1 MNIRFTQVV
10 RFYHATFAFVLALT
24 CVRIATAQE
33 STGQTKQAITGGPV
47 VATLMQEE
55 LGLLTL
61 TTPTA
66 GCSASLLTNEWII
79 TAAHC
84 LNGSDLGTPSQ
95 VTLTG
100 NWKNVQTRQA
110 AEIRRLE
117 FRVGLPDIAL
127 IRVANPFNVGG
138 STRHFR
144 RELLA
149 NGMDDLVGYPIETYG
164 RGINQLAQNSGGI
177 AIPTQSD
184 GQFRSA
190 KTQISKIQRNL
201 FWFPRN
207 SSNQIVAG
215 GDSGGPS
222 FVITRTGR
230 ALAGVHALC
239 STFCLQGQTCTPQN
253 WTWISAIP
261 ECGDAPIATV
271 YEGISKIINESVASL
286 ARDPARPGD
295 ERGSSRV
302 EGVGAIAGDTGLKDG
317 AFDTSAP
324 TPTVVSYIY
333 AVREDGS
340 LQYRRH
346 DGAEQGTQLWQ
357 SPKLIG
363 SGWETFR
370 HVFTGG
376 QNIIYAV
383 NEAGDLLWYRHNTAY
398 DVKLQNRRRQT
409 ELTGPLVVHKGWQN
423 FRHVF
428 SAGDGV
434 IYAIDQNG
442 DLLWFKHIQYKEAV
456 EIPSGSNTSM
466 VGAASRLNWAR
477 SWVDL
482 KPRVVGK
489 GWAEFRH
496 VFPGGD
502 GVIYVVTKDGRL
514 LRYRHVGYLDG
525 LGLESAGAWEGPVN
539 INGGWDSYHHFF
551 SRGDG
556 IIYAVAANGELFWFR
571 DRVPRKGG
579 RAALGRPWYGPRK
592 VDDGWANLVNVFALL
607 PVSEPANVR

>member
-1 MNIRFTQVV
+1 
-10 RFYHATFAFVLALT
+10 
-24 CVRIATAQE
+24 
-33 STGQTKQAITGGPV
+33 
-47 VATLMQEE
+47 
-55 LGLLTL
+55 
-61 TTPTA
+61 
-66 GCSASLLTNEWII
+66 
-79 TAAHC
+79 
-84 LNGSDLGTPSQ
+84 
-95 VTLTG
+95 
-100 NWKNVQTRQA
+100 
-110 AEIRRLE
+110 
-117 FRVGLPDIAL
+117 
-127 IRVANPFNVGG
+127 
-138 STRHFR
+138 
-144 RELLA
+144 
-149 NGMDDLVGYPIETYG
+149 
-164 RGINQLAQNSGGI
+164 
-177 AIPTQSD
+177 
-184 GQFRSA
+184 
-190 KTQISKIQRNL
+190 
-201 FWFPRN
+201 
-207 SSNQIVAG
+207 
-215 GDSGGPS
+215 
-222 FVITRTGR
+222 
-230 ALAGVHALC
+230 
-239 STFCLQGQTCTPQN
+239 
-253 WTWISAIP
+253 
-261 ECGDAPIATV
+261 
-271 YEGISKIINESVASL
+271 VASL